1 LSCAYIAETGQHR
14 KQITDI
20 AAFLSP
26 PAAQSPIAQSFPNA
40 FGDGSGG
47 GSDVSLWSN
56 IFGPLVFGSDFSVSE
71 NPSSGDNLSGTS
83 TFTGHTLASLGL
95 TPGQISTWSWGANA
109 TADRL
114 RLEVDPVP
122 APLPIAGAAA
132 VFFSLKR
139 LRPRSPTVMAIPTLL
154 ELAVDGFSVAIRF
167 SEALS
172 ATLPSINRFAVLVN
186 GVRIHASTTLQALW
200 MGVPVISLLGGNFV
214 SRMGASFLSALGHRD
229 WIATDHDHY
238 RAIARELATQLGDL
252 RQQRPALR
260 QAMASSGL
268 SDLQGYTNAFQHL
281 LRRIWH
287 SHCNDDGSRLLA
299 AET

>member
-1 LSCAYIAETGQHR
+1 LSCASIAETGQHR

-71 NPSSGDNLSGTS
+71 NPSSG
-83 TFTGHTLASLGL
+83 ASLGL

-109 TADRL
+109 TADSL

-122 APLPIAGAAA
+122 APLPIAGVAA
-132 VFFSLKR
+132 VFFSLKC
-139 LRPRSPTVMAIPTLL
+139 LRPRSTTVMAIPTLL

-186 GVRIHASTTLQALW
+186 GVSIYASTTLQALW
-200 MGVPVISLLGGNFV
+200 MGVPVITLLGGNFV
-214 SRMGASFLSALGHRD
+214 SRMGASFLSALSHPD

-238 RAIARELATQLGDL
+238 RAIASQRTSQLPDL
-252 RQQRPALR
+252 RQSRAALGR
-260 QAMASSGL
+260 QMDRSGL
-268 SDLQGYTNAFQHL
+268 SDLDRYASHFQ
-281 LRRIWH
+281 
-287 SHCNDDGSRLLA
+287 RLLA
-299 AET
+299 AQA